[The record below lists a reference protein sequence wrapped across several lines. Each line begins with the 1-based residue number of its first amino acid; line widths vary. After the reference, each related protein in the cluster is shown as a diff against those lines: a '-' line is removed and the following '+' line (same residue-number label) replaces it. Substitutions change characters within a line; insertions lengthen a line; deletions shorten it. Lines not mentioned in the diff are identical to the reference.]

1 MIPLSNRGP
10 VFRNKLFM
18 FFLYLRKKLH
28 TNVFASFQGIFII
41 TNMVPSNLAQ
51 QSLFNIRH
59 LDKKRK
65 IARKIMKIR
74 QKRIAKVTI

>member
-1 MIPLSNRGP
+1 MI
-10 VFRNKLFM
+10 
-18 FFLYLRKKLH
+18 
-28 TNVFASFQGIFII
+28 
-41 TNMVPSNLAQ
+41 NMVPSNLAQ
-51 QSLFNIRH
+51 QSPFNIRH